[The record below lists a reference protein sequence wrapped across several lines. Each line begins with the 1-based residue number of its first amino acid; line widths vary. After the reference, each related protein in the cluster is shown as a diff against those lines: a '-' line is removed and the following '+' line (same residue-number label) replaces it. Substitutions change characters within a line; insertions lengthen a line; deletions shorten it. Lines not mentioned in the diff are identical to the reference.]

1 MSTKQKEAQRL
12 LSRKRGATVEELQ
25 ERLALASVPAAR
37 GMITRLKA
45 KGIPVKSLGDHRFHA
60 LAA

>member
-1 MSTKQKEAQRL
+1 MSTKQREALRL

-25 ERLALASVPAAR
+25 ERLDLASVPAAR

-45 KGIPVKSLGDHRFHA
+45 KGNPVKSLGEHRF
-60 LAA
+60 LAAA